1 MLHQRIINDLKEA
14 LKSGNSFVAGTLRMI
29 LSSLHNREI
38 EKRGKGLEET
48 LSEEE
53 IIEVLFK
60 ESKKRKEAIEA
71 FTKGNRDDLVQ
82 KETKEL
88 KIIEN
93 YLPQLLSEAEIEKIV
108 NEVIEKMGTAEI
120 KNFGRVMGETMK
132 ELKGKADASAVSEIV
147 KNKLKI

>member
-1 MLHQRIINDLKEA
+1 MLHQRITNDLKEV

-60 ESKKRKEAIEA
+60 EAKKRKEAIEA